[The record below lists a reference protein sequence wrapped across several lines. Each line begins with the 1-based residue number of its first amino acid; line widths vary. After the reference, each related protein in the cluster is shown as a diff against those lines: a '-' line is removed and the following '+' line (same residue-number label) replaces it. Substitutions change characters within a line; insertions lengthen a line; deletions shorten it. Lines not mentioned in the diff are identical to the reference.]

1 LAENIAFG
9 IDKTNI
15 DIDKLKRAINISQL
29 NKLVENSKNGL
40 FANVGERG
48 IQISGGQRQRIGI
61 ARAIYK
67 GSKILILDEA
77 TSALD
82 INTENSIMEFIKQL
96 NKEYTLII
104 VSHRKNTLK
113 FCDRIITL

>member
-1 LAENIAFG
+1 M
-9 IDKTNI
+9 
-15 DIDKLKRAINISQL
+15 
-29 NKLVENSKNGL
+29 

-96 NKEYTLII
+96 DKEYTLII
-104 VSHRKNTLK
+104 VSHRKNALK
-113 FCDRIITL
+113 FCDRIISIK

>member
-1 LAENIAFG
+1 MN
-9 IDKTNI
+9 
-15 DIDKLKRAINISQL
+15 KLKEAIKISQL
-29 NKLVENSKNGL
+29 FNLVDNSKDGFFTNI
-40 FANVGERG
+40 GERG
-48 IQISGGQRQRIGI
+48 MKISGGQRQRIGI

-67 GSKILILDEA
+67 GGKIMILDEA

-82 INTENSIMEFIKQL
+82 INTENSIMEFIKKL

-113 FCDRIITL
+113 FCDRIIDINDIK

>member
-1 LAENIAFG
+1 MFT
-9 IDKTNI
+9 K
-15 DIDKLKRAINISQL
+15 
-29 NKLVENSKNGL
+29 
-40 FANVGERG
+40 VGERG

-67 GSKILILDEA
+67 GGKILILDEA

-82 INTENSIMEFIKQL
+82 INTENSIIEFIKKL

-113 FCDRIITL
+113 IL